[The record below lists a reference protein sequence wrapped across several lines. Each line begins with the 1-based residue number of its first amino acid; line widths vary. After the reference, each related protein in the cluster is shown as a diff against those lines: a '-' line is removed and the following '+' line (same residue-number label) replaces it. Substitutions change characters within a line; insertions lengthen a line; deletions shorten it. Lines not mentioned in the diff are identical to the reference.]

1 MTDDI
6 RVAFPAIIRAVGI
19 KRTASE
25 DREARLTLDFRP
37 DEDVMTGLVRLSQIE
52 AEVMVAIVPV
62 PAKANNL
69 PNRQDN
75 VRSKR
80 KPVQPEGPSEGDAQ

>member
-1 MTDDI
+1 MTDDLK
-6 RVAFPAIIRAVGI
+6 VAFPAIIKAVGI

-62 PAKANNL
+62 TENNTHIGK
-69 PNRQDN
+69 DN
-75 VRSKR
+75 GNTERRKR
-80 KPVQPEGPSEGDAQ
+80 KPKGPPEGDPQ